1 MNCTLMHKRIATAQI
16 ELDDE
21 SGFIRR
27 VQRILRPEHL
37 PVGVTV
43 KKGSADRAALNEWWL
58 NRSIPASRMGIREA
72 WSCCICLTQ
81 KRC

>member
-37 PVGVTV
+37 RR
-43 KKGSADRAALNEWWL
+43 DRIGNHLDHNFGA
-58 NRSIPASRMGIREA
+58 RSICRSGLR
-72 WSCCICLTQ
+72 
-81 KRC
+81 

>member
-43 KKGSADRAALNEWWL
+43 KKAVQTGR
-58 NRSIPASRMGIREA
+58 P
-72 WSCCICLTQ
+72 
-81 KRC
+81 